1 MAANQ
6 ITLFDLPSQGRCA
19 TWSLNPWKTRMN
31 LNFKGVDYKTE
42 WLEYP
47 DIKPRLEKHVTL
59 PEGQTTYTI
68 PTVILPDGSYLTDSL
83 AIAHKLEELYPE
95 PKLAGIETPAFD
107 RLAKDLLPGVMGD
120 LRPVYF
126 SRLPER
132 VLNQA
137 SYEYWQTTRAEALGL
152 GKRPD
157 ELTDADR
164 DAAWAKLAE
173 SGKLKQVSALLK
185 AQAENG
191 PYFEGKDIGF
201 VDFAWTGFLVFWKRI
216 GGAEWEKI
224 LELTGDK
231 DLHLKYLQKMEPHIK
246 RDAF

>member
-68 PTVILPDGSYLTDSL
+68 PT
-83 AIAHKLEELYPE
+83 LEELYPE

-107 RLAKDLLPGVMGD
+107 RLTKDLLPGIMGD

-173 SGKLKQVSALLK
+173 SGKLKQVSALLS
-185 AQAENG
+185 AQAANG
-191 PYFEGKDIGF
+191 PYFEGKEIGF